1 MKRYWLERWLVKGL
15 AEWPG
20 GRKGFEDLDSGPI
33 LMGVGLAASSL
44 GLGAAIMAGDSARL
58 TTLLGYMARI
68 RGLLAGAAP
77 AGSDGATVWIG
88 GMIPTQQGYVTGFLY
103 GDAALFLSL
112 TWTDWGL

>member
-1 MKRYWLERWLVKGL
+1 MKGL

-20 GRKGFEDLDSGPI
+20 GRRGFEDLDSGPI

-44 GLGAAIMAGDSARL
+44 GLGAALMAGDPARL

-68 RGLLAGAAP
+68 QGLLDGAAP

-112 TWTDWGL
+112 TWTSWGL